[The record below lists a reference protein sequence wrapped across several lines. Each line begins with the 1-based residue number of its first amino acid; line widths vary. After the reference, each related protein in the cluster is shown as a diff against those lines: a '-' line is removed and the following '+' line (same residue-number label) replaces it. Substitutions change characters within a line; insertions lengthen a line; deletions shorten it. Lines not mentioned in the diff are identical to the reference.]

1 MIFSPFRFTLAA
13 LVVVAASVS
22 ASAQQPRPAQP
33 APAQQRQAAPPAA
46 TPQQQQPSAAALAL
60 AKEVLA
66 VKGSVRLLDP
76 VVNGVIEQTRSL
88 FMRTNFMLQKDLNDV
103 AGELR
108 NELAPRRDVLIND
121 VATLYARRFT
131 EQEMKDTLAFY
142 NSPLGQKL
150 IIEEPQFV
158 DQSLQYAQLWANK
171 LSEEVIA
178 KFRAGMK
185 KRGHDL

>member
-1 MIFSPFRFTLAA
+1 MIVSPLRFTLAA
-13 LVVVAASVS
+13 LVVVTAS
-22 ASAQQPRPAQP
+22 ASALAQQPRPAP
-33 APAQQRQAAPPAA
+33 APQRQAAPPAA
-46 TPQQQQPSAAALAL
+46 PQQPQPSAAAIAL

-66 VKGSVRLLDP
+66 VKGSMRLLDP
-76 VVNGVIEQTRSL
+76 VVNGVIEQTRSI

-108 NELAPRRDVLIND
+108 TEFAPRRDVLVDD
-121 VATLYARRFT
+121 VARLYARRFT

-158 DQSLQYAQLWANK
+158 DQSLQYAQIWANK
-171 LSEEVIA
+171 LSEEVIS